1 MEKKEYTQ
9 EEKDA
14 YRKMRQ
20 DKFNQAYREAR
31 DEIVKDAEF
40 RMEEV
45 KSKNEEQAI
54 LYTFHFAKDASSKVD
69 SNGTKIVFGE
79 GIRLLDILTKGRQSF
94 LNVLNEHFNKD
105 GETKYHCGFF
115 KKYREDGSG
124 INDWNIYVSWAPLKP
139 RTEKKNPPKKVVSNE
154 KKFSPK
160 DTKVENVKTETKQKT
175 GYNPVIRPPFAK
187 KNKNTKPVEK
197 KGEVKK
203 TEIKKSSPDSWAGKV
218 ASTA

>member
-20 DKFNQAYREAR
+20 EKFQQAYREAR
-31 DEIVKDAEF
+31 DEIIGDAEF
-40 RMEEV
+40 RMEEA

-54 LYTFHFAKDASSKVD
+54 LYTFHFAKDASAKVD

-115 KKYREDGSG
+115 KKYRADGSG

-139 RTEKKNPPKKVVSNE
+139 RTEKKTPPKKVSNVE
-154 KKFSPK
+154 KKTESTEK
-160 DTKVENVKTETKQKT
+160 KVENTKSEKK
-175 GYNPVIRPPFAK
+175 GYKPVIRPPFAK

-203 TEIKKSSPDSWAGKV
+203 TETKKSSPESWAGKV